1 MTGAITCLQHWRDI
15 CNVPRGCSECPLKGK
30 CPETIFLMSDEE
42 IADFVRTVEK
52 EYKKMELKNE

>member
-15 CNVPRGCSECPLKGK
+15 CNVPRGCTECPLENK
-30 CPETIFLMSDEE
+30 CPYHIFLLSDAE

-52 EYKKMELKNE
+52 EHKKMEVNNE